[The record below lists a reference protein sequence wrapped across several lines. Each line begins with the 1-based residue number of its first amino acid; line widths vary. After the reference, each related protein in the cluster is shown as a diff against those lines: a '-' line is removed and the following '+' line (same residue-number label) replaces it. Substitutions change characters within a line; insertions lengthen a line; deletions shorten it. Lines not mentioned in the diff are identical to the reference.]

1 MQGQSVAEG
10 FAERGVDRKLNGL
23 YYFASIAILARCD
36 HLIAGK
42 TMATQFIRTMAIRR
56 LRRSSIGISDAT
68 AWTTRESA
76 AGKRQVKPFYAKP
89 TAQKWRINKGDAR
102 QTERPLM
109 ILQRFFHGHGGGA
122 SPGFG
127 KAQPSVQRASE
138 AALSGA
144 ICTAQTAKPR
154 AFMAAKSSGSA
165 DEATPRLRI
174 APETAMP

>member
-1 MQGQSVAEG
+1 
-10 FAERGVDRKLNGL
+10 
-23 YYFASIAILARCD
+23 
-36 HLIAGK
+36 
-42 TMATQFIRTMAIRR
+42 MATQFIRTMRDTPFETEFYWD
-56 LRRSSIGISDAT
+56 LDAT

-76 AGKRQVKPFYAKP
+76 AGKRQVKTVLRKADGTKWHKAKG
-89 TAQKWRINKGDAR
+89 TLGKRSV
-102 QTERPLM
+102 PLM

-122 SPGFG
+122 FARFRQSPAFG
-127 KAQPSVQRASE
+127 AASE